1 MNDTE
6 KAVCRLIGYLPEDY
20 SKPTEEELNEF
31 RAYIS
36 QFEWTT
42 AKTYEEFAPH
52 QEISRRH

>member
-6 KAVCRLIGYLPEDY
+6 KAVCRLIGYLSEDY

-36 QFEWTT
+36 
-42 AKTYEEFAPH
+42 
-52 QEISRRH
+52 